1 MRTNAYVSRL
11 FLYYEYNYINI
22 FVKTFNINAFII
34 DYTSLYYINIIHFV
48 MSNKITIFAIKFS
61 YITKMSILE
70 FCNSV
75 PDCRNEKNRLYT
87 ASELVFITLVSV
99 LCGSDTWG
107 DVELFC
113 RSQFDYFKKRLP
125 NLKGVPSHD
134 TLNRFFSVLDTS
146 WFESAFRSWVADL
159 CDGISGVVAIDGKA
173 VCRNPESKSNSVKN
187 RLYMVSA
194 WASENGICL
203 GQEKVDSKSNE
214 ITALPKLI
222 EALDLEGCIVTIDA
236 IGCQKSIAKAIRK
249 AGADYLLCA
258 KKNQKNLRN
267 IVAALV
273 MEEHKKDGMCK
284 WCEQEDEGHGR
295 KEWRE
300 CVCVDFERLVPYF
313 LEGWTDLR
321 TLARVTEKRR
331 LTDGTVTEDTRYYIT
346 SLPEDPKLI
355 LKASRRHWSV
365 ENELHWRMDVAFRED
380 YSRKKDN
387 AAINFSAICKIA
399 LMKLKEC
406 KLKVGLASKRKMCG
420 WDERTRDMVLGI
432 A

>member
-1 MRTNAYVSRL
+1 
-11 FLYYEYNYINI
+11 
-22 FVKTFNINAFII
+22 
-34 DYTSLYYINIIHFV
+34 
-48 MSNKITIFAIKFS
+48 
-61 YITKMSILE
+61 MSIMD
-70 FCNSV
+70 FCESV

-99 LCGSDTWG
+99 MCGSDTWD

-125 NLKGVPSHD
+125 NLRGTPSHD
-134 TLNRFFSVLDTS
+134 TLNRFFSVLDTA

-159 CDGISGVVAIDGKA
+159 CEQISGVVAIDGKA
-173 VCRNPESKSNSVKN
+173 VCRNPEAETNSLKN

-194 WASENGICL
+194 WSAENGICL
-203 GQEKVDSKSNE
+203 GQEKVNSKSNE

-236 IGCQKSIAKAIRK
+236 IGCQKSIARAIRK

-258 KKNQKNLRN
+258 KDNQKHLRRV
-267 IVAALV
+267 VAALV
-273 MEEHKKDGMCK
+273 REENKKEGICK
-284 WCEQEDEGHGR
+284 CHEEQNEGHGR

-300 CVCVDFERLVPYF
+300 CVCTDYERLAPYF
-313 LEGWTDLR
+313 LEGWTGLR
-321 TLARVTEKRR
+321 TLARVTEKR
-331 LTDGTVTEDTRYYIT
+331 LQADGEFTEDTRYYVT
-346 SLPEDPKLI
+346 SLPADPKMI
-355 LKASRRHWSV
+355 LQASRRHWSV

-380 YSRKKDN
+380 YSRKTDN

-420 WDERTRDMVLGI
+420 WDEKTRDMVLGI
-432 A
+432 C